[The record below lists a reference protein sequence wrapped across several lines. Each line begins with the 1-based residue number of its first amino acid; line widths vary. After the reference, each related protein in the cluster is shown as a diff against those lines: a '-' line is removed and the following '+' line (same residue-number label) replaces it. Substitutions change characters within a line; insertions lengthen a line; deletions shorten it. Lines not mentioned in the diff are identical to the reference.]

1 MASRCLCLI
10 LAVIAAATGS
20 GDDRIRV
27 VLDASEADRVLSI
40 VAAHQAGEAVAEADW
55 QALFGTEPYRRLK
68 QREASMRRDFSDEE
82 FKAFVTSDQLAA
94 RREVLGSL
102 VADWKRADLVVA
114 ARRILAYLP
123 EAAVIHAKVFPV
135 IKPRDNSF
143 VFDTN
148 ADPTIFLAVNEQMT
162 TDRFV
167 NTVAH
172 EAHHIGLASTKK
184 QYEARV
190 ATLPAR
196 PRKAAMWMGA
206 FGEGLAMLAA
216 AGGPD
221 VPPTAAEGPLEQAN
235 WSAGMANLDQQ
246 FAQLDAFFAQV
257 VDGKLEGEAA
267 DRKAAEFYGEIRG
280 PWYFVGYHMAVT
292 IERRFGRAAL
302 IECMLDYR
310 QLLVRYNDAAAA
322 INGTGSARL
331 PVWSAAVLAAV
342 SR

>member
-1 MASRCLCLI
+1 LI
-10 LAVIAAATGS
+10 LAASAAATGS

-40 VAAHQAGEAVAEADW
+40 VAAHQDGEAVADADW
-55 QALFGTEPYRRLK
+55 QALFATEPYRRLK

-82 FKAFVTSDQLAA
+82 FKAFVTSDRLAA
-94 RREVLGSL
+94 RRKVLGSL
-102 VADWKRADLVVA
+102 VADWKRADLVAA
-114 ARRILAYLP
+114 ARRVLVYLP

-143 VFDTN
+143 VFDVD
-148 ADPTIFLAVNEQMT
+148 ADPTIFLALNEKMT
-162 TDRFV
+162 ADRFV

-172 EAHHIGLASTKK
+172 EAHHIGLASTDK

-190 ATLPAR
+190 ATLPAHA
-196 PRKAAMWMGA
+196 RKAAMWMGA

-221 VPPTAAEGPLEQAN
+221 VPPTATEGPLEQAN

-246 FAQLDAFFAQV
+246 FAELDAFFAQV

-267 DRKAAEFYGEIRG
+267 DRKAAAFYGEIRG

-302 IECMLDYR
+302 IECMLDHR
-310 QLLVRYNDAAAA
+310 QLLVRFNDAAAA
-322 INGTGSARL
+322 MNTTGFVRL
-331 PVWSAAVLAAV
+331 PVWSASVISAVNGQ
-342 SR
+342 